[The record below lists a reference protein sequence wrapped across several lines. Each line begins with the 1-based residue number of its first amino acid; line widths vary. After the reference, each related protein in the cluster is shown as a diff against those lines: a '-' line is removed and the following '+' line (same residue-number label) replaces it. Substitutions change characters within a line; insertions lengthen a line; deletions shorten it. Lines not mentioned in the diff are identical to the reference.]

1 MSKDRSIQKVAAIK
15 SLGVAAMATI
25 TMTLACGEKAPE
37 DPRVCVVPMSFV
49 RTDKL
54 PLGDTR
60 TTTEASA
67 TLVFQGE
74 LDKRCVHLIEGA
86 SGGYSYSVAAGSM
99 SQDSYLKAVDFGGS
113 RTDSFARTS
122 ANAGT
127 PKGFAQT
134 FDRVADAPSSSP
146 TTGTTNATTAKKY
159 ALPWLDGTRKFEVRF
174 ESPATAT
181 PETYPTGVSVT
192 LRLPDPGQTGEKK

>member
-1 MSKDRSIQKVAAIK
+1 MNRINNTSKNNLMMLLA
-15 SLGVAAMATI
+15 LTTI
-25 TMTLACGEKAPE
+25 LTACGEKTVD
-37 DPRVCVVPMSFV
+37 DPRVCLVPMSFV
-49 RTDKL
+49 RTDKP
-54 PLGDTR
+54 PLGDSR
-60 TTTEASA
+60 STTDASA
-67 TLVFQGE
+67 ILVFQGE

-99 SQDSYLKAVDFGGS
+99 SQDSYLKAVDFGGN

-146 TTGTTNATTAKKY
+146 TQGTTNTTTAKKY

-174 ESPATAT
+174 ESPAMAA

-192 LRLPDPGQTGEKK
+192 LRLPDPAQTAEKK